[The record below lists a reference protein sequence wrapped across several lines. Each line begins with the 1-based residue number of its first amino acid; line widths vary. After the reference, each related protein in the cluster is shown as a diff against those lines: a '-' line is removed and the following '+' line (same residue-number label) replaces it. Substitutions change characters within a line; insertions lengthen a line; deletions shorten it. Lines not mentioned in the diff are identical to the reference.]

1 MSNKLLDSMNRN
13 ASVHRDASA
22 LWNGSGQ
29 VPLLDYLR
37 VRCALSERET
47 ALTAQLVKNVRDLL
61 YGTQRY
67 YGYGL
72 NEEAEYRRILSV
84 QLKDLGL
91 DGYERIYCREWCC
104 EPVIDFPVTENIIE
118 KALSEQKILITT
130 HDGERTAVVGNRRF
144 ALDNETFL
152 QDGPACAVR
161 KSMEM
166 AFLGG
171 RTEDYAY
178 ADAVL
183 RDGGRLKTK
192 NYSDN
197 SNWGKSIVAGH
208 DYDSFS
214 YRNDEKRFA
223 VKHVHGVKGQVREHW
238 ILYDL
243 ITGEQQEAKT
253 FIQCRMIAKT
263 MSHRISRYELYA
275 YRPGTDAF
283 YRGRVVRMNA
293 FKAGPDGLIV
303 ARCTEP
309 GGNGEEFSA
318 ELREL
323 YLKEEDACLP
333 GEDAPC
339 TKGNL
344 PEDGKES

>member
-1 MSNKLLDSMNRN
+1 MSNRLLDSMNRN
-13 ASVHRDASA
+13 ASVHRDASV
-22 LWNGSGQ
+22 LWNDSGRVQ
-29 VPLLDYLR
+29 LLDYLK
-37 VRCALSERET
+37 VRCALTDRET
-47 ALTAQLVKNVRDLL
+47 ALTTRLVKNVWDLL
-61 YGTQRY
+61 YGTQRN

-72 NEEAEYRRILSV
+72 NEEAEYRRILST

-91 DGYERIYCREWCC
+91 DGYERIYCREWGCG
-104 EPVIDFPVTENIIE
+104 PVIDFPVTEDIIE
-118 KALSEQKILITT
+118 KALSKQKVLITA
-130 HDGERTAVVGNRRF
+130 HGGERTATVGNRRF
-144 ALDNETFL
+144 ALDNKTFL
-152 QDGPACAVR
+152 QDGPSCAIK

-178 ADAVL
+178 ADAAL

-197 SNWGKSIVAGH
+197 SNWKKSSVADR
-208 DYDSFS
+208 DYETFS

-238 ILYDL
+238 ILHDL

-293 FKAGPDGLIV
+293 FKDDPNGFIF

-309 GGNGEEFSA
+309 GGNGEFSA
-318 ELREL
+318 NLREL
-323 YLKEEDACLP
+323 YLREEDACLP
-333 GEDAPC
+333 GEDVPC
-339 TKGNL
+339 TKENL
-344 PEDGKES
+344 PEDSKEN

>member
-1 MSNKLLDSMNRN
+1 MKNELLDSMNRN

-22 LWNGSGQ
+22 LWNDSGR

-47 ALTAQLVKNVRDLL
+47 ALTARLVKNVRDLL
-61 YGTQRY
+61 HGTQRY

-104 EPVIDFPVTENIIE
+104 ESVIDFPVTENIIE
-118 KALSEQKILITT
+118 KALSEQKILITA
-130 HDGERTAVVGNRRF
+130 HGGERTAAVGNRKF
-144 ALDNETFL
+144 VLDNETFL
-152 QDGPACAVR
+152 QDGPA
-161 KSMEM
+161 
-166 AFLGG
+166 
-171 RTEDYAY
+171 
-178 ADAVL
+178 
-183 RDGGRLKTK
+183 
-192 NYSDN
+192 
-197 SNWGKSIVAGH
+197 
-208 DYDSFS
+208 YDSFS

-293 FKAGPDGLIV
+293 FKDGPDGLIV

-323 YLKEEDACLP
+323 YLREEDACLP
-333 GEDAPC
+333 GEDVPC
-339 TKGNL
+339 TKGDL
-344 PEDGKES
+344 PEDGKKN